1 MKHFSSVTSLDELK
15 LQYKKLAFKNHPDRG
30 GKTEVMQEINSEY
43 EQLLNRIIN
52 EASKDQYQD
61 SSENG
66 RGFWSSRS
74 EHSEV
79 EKKVKQAID
88 AIINLDGLDIEI
100 IGVWV
105 WVSGDTKQHK
115 DKLKEAGFVWNRVQC
130 KWVFIGKKSNG
141 RGRMTL
147 DQMRELHGSQ
157 KVKKTRMAED
167 RQLLTA

>member
-1 MKHFSSVTSLDELK
+1 MKHFSSVTSLDDLK

-30 GKTEVMQEINSEY
+30 GKTEVMQEINREY

-157 KVKKTRMAED
+157 KVKKTRMAEE

>member
-1 MKHFSSVTSLDELK
+1 MKHFSLVTSLDDLK

-30 GKTEVMQEINSEY
+30 GDTETMQEINSEY
-43 EQLLNRIIN
+43 EQLLNRFIN

-61 SSENG
+61 SSESG

-88 AIINLDGLDIEI
+88 AIINFSGIEIEI

-105 WVSGDTKQHK
+105 WVSGDTKPYK
-115 DKLKEAGFVWNRVQC
+115 EELKKAGFVWNRVQS

-141 RGRMTL
+141 RGKMTL
-147 DQMRELHGSQ
+147 DQMREKHGSQ
-157 KVKKTRMAED
+157 TVQKTKMNNERH
-167 RQLLTA
+167 LLTA

>member
-115 DKLKEAGFVWNRVQC
+115 EKLKEAGFVWNRVQC

-157 KVKKTRMAED
+157 KVKKTRMAEE

>member
-157 KVKKTRMAED
+157 KVKKTRMAEE
-167 RQLLTA
+167 RQFLTA

>member
-1 MKHFSSVTSLDELK
+1 MKHFLAVASLDDLK
-15 LQYKKLAFKNHPDRG
+15 RQYKKLAFKNHPDRG
-30 GKTEVMQEINSEY
+30 GNTETMQEINNEY
-43 EQLLNRIIN
+43 EMLLNRFIN

-105 WVSGDTKQHK
+105 WVSGDTKPHK
-115 DKLKEAGFVWNRVQC
+115 ETLKEASFVWNRVQA

-141 RGRMTL
+141 RGKMTL
-147 DQMRELHGSQ
+147 DQMRDLHGSQ
-157 KVKKTRMAED
+157 KIKKTRMAED

>member
-105 WVSGDTKQHK
+105 WVSGDTKPHK
-115 DKLKEAGFVWNRVQC
+115 ETLKEASFVWNRVQA

-141 RGRMTL
+141 RGKMTL
-147 DQMRELHGSQ
+147 DQMRDLHGSQ
-157 KVKKTRMAED
+157 KIKKTRMAED

>member
-79 EKKVKQAID
+79 EKKLKQAID
-88 AIINLDGLDIEI
+88 TIINLDGLDIEI

-115 DKLKEAGFVWNRVQC
+115 EKLKEAGFVWNRVQC

-157 KVKKTRMAED
+157 KVKKTRMAEE

>member
-15 LQYKKLAFKNHPDRG
+15 CQYKKLAFKNHPDRG

-141 RGRMTL
+141 RGKMTL

>member
-1 MKHFSSVTSLDELK
+1 
-15 LQYKKLAFKNHPDRG
+15 
-30 GKTEVMQEINSEY
+30 
-43 EQLLNRIIN
+43 
-52 EASKDQYQD
+52 
-61 SSENG
+61 
-66 RGFWSSRS
+66 

-105 WVSGDTKQHK
+105 WVSGDTKPHK
-115 DKLKEAGFVWNRVQC
+115 ETLKEASFVWNRVQA

-141 RGRMTL
+141 RGKMTL
-147 DQMRELHGSQ
+147 DQMRDLHGSQ
-157 KVKKTRMAED
+157 KIKKTRMAED

>member
-105 WVSGDTKQHK
+105 WVSGDTKPHK
-115 DKLKEAGFVWNRVQC
+115 ETLKEASFVWNRVQA

-157 KVKKTRMAED
+157 KVKKTRMAEE

>member
-105 WVSGDTKQHK
+105 SGDTKQHK

-157 KVKKTRMAED
+157 KVKKTRMAEE

>member
-88 AIINLDGLDIEI
+88 AIINLDDLDIEI

-157 KVKKTRMAED
+157 KVKKTRMAEE

>member
-1 MKHFSSVTSLDELK
+1 MKHFSSATSLDELK

-147 DQMRELHGSQ
+147 DQMRDLHGSQ

-167 RQLLTA
+167 KKLLTA

>member
-147 DQMRELHGSQ
+147 DQIRELHGSQ
-157 KVKKTRMAED
+157 KVKKTRMAEE

>member
-115 DKLKEAGFVWNRVQC
+115 DKLKEAGFVWNRVQR

-157 KVKKTRMAED
+157 KVKKTRMSEE

>member
-1 MKHFSSVTSLDELK
+1 MKHFSSVTSLDDLK

-30 GKTEVMQEINSEY
+30 GKTEVMQEINNEY

-157 KVKKTRMAED
+157 KVKKTRMAEE

>member
-15 LQYKKLAFKNHPDRG
+15 RQYKKLAFKNHPDRG
-30 GKTEVMQEINSEY
+30 GKTEVMQEINNEY

-66 RGFWSSRS
+66 HGFWSSRS

-115 DKLKEAGFVWNRVQC
+115 DKLKEAGYVWNRVQC

-157 KVKKTRMAED
+157 KVKKTRMAEE

>member
-1 MKHFSSVTSLDELK
+1 MKHFSSVTSLDDLK

-147 DQMRELHGSQ
+147 DQMRDLHGSQ

-167 RQLLTA
+167 KKLLTA

>member
-1 MKHFSSVTSLDELK
+1 MKHFSSVTSLDVLK
-15 LQYKKLAFKNHPDRG
+15 LQYKKLTFKNHPDRG

-115 DKLKEAGFVWNRVQC
+115 EKLKEAGFVWNRVQC

-157 KVKKTRMAED
+157 KVKKTRMTEE

>member
-88 AIINLDGLDIEI
+88 AIINLDSLDIEI

-147 DQMRELHGSQ
+147 DQMRDLHGSQ

-167 RQLLTA
+167 KKLLTA

>member
-1 MKHFSSVTSLDELK
+1 MNHFSSVTSLDELK

-115 DKLKEAGFVWNRVQC
+115 DKLKEAGFVWKRVQC

-157 KVKKTRMAED
+157 KVKKTRMAEE

>member
-30 GKTEVMQEINSEY
+30 GKTEVMQEINNEY

-115 DKLKEAGFVWNRVQC
+115 NKLKEAGFVWNRVQC

-157 KVKKTRMAED
+157 KVKKTRKAEE

>member
-1 MKHFSSVTSLDELK
+1 MKHFSSITSLDELK

-30 GKTEVMQEINSEY
+30 GKTEVMQEINNEY

-115 DKLKEAGFVWNRVQC
+115 DKLKEAGFVWNRVQY

-157 KVKKTRMAED
+157 KVKKNRMAEE

>member
-147 DQMRELHGSQ
+147 DQMRDLHGSQ

-167 RQLLTA
+167 KKLLTA

>member
-1 MKHFSSVTSLDELK
+1 MNHFSSVTSLDELK

-115 DKLKEAGFVWNRVQC
+115 DKLKEAGFVLNRVQC
-130 KWVFIGKKSNG
+130 KWVFIGKKSSG

-157 KVKKTRMAED
+157 KVKKTRMAEE
-167 RQLLTA
+167 RKLLTT

>member
-88 AIINLDGLDIEI
+88 AIINLDGLNIEI

-157 KVKKTRMAED
+157 KVKKTRMAEE

>member
-147 DQMRELHGSQ
+147 DQMRDLHGSQ

-167 RQLLTA
+167 KGFAVS

>member
-1 MKHFSSVTSLDELK
+1 MKHFPSVTSLDELK

-157 KVKKTRMAED
+157 KVKKTRMAEE

>member
-141 RGRMTL
+141 RGRLTL

-157 KVKKTRMAED
+157 KVKKTRMAEE

>member
-15 LQYKKLAFKNHPDRG
+15 RQYKKLAFKNHPDRG

-115 DKLKEAGFVWNRVQC
+115 DKLKEAGYVWNRVQC

-157 KVKKTRMAED
+157 KVKKTRMAEE

>member
-1 MKHFSSVTSLDELK
+1 MKHFSAVASLDDLK
-15 LQYKKLAFKNHPDRG
+15 RQYKKLAFKNHPDRG
-30 GKTEVMQEINSEY
+30 GNTETMQEINNEY
-43 EQLLNRIIN
+43 EMLLNRFIN

-105 WVSGDTKQHK
+105 WVSGDTKPHK
-115 DKLKEAGFVWNRVQC
+115 ETLKEASFVWNRVQA

-141 RGRMTL
+141 RGKMTL
-147 DQMRELHGSQ
+147 DQMRDLHGSQ
-157 KVKKTRMAED
+157 KIKKTRMAED
-167 RQLLTA
+167 RQLLTV

>member
-30 GKTEVMQEINSEY
+30 GKTEVMQEINNEY

-157 KVKKTRMAED
+157 KVKKTRMAEE

>member
-66 RGFWSSRS
+66 RCFWSSRS
-74 EHSEV
+74 EHAEV

-88 AIINLDGLDIEI
+88 ELINLDGLDIEI

-157 KVKKTRMAED
+157 KVKKTRMAEE

>member
-15 LQYKKLAFKNHPDRG
+15 LQYKKLAFKNHPDHG

-157 KVKKTRMAED
+157 KVKKTRMAEE

>member
-1 MKHFSSVTSLDELK
+1 MK
-15 LQYKKLAFKNHPDRG
+15 LQK
-30 GKTEVMQEINSEY
+30 I
-43 EQLLNRIIN
+43 
-52 EASKDQYQD
+52 QYQD

-130 KWVFIGKKSNG
+130 KWVFYW
-141 RGRMTL
+141 
-147 DQMRELHGSQ
+147 
-157 KVKKTRMAED
+157 
-167 RQLLTA
+167 

>member
-88 AIINLDGLDIEI
+88 AIINLDSLDIEI

-157 KVKKTRMAED
+157 KVKKTRMAEE

>member
-15 LQYKKLAFKNHPDRG
+15 RQYKKLAFKNHPDRG
-30 GKTEVMQEINSEY
+30 GKTEVMQEINNEY

-115 DKLKEAGFVWNRVQC
+115 DKLKEAGYVWNRVQC

-157 KVKKTRMAED
+157 KVKKTRMAEES
-167 RQLLTA
+167 QLLTA

>member
-1 MKHFSSVTSLDELK
+1 MKYFSSVTSLDELK

-141 RGRMTL
+141 RGKMTL

-157 KVKKTRMAED
+157 KVKKTRIAEE